1 MQTASVTRYGLMA
14 RGFHWTLA
22 LLIIAL
28 IVLGSYAVRLGYY
41 DRWYYTSL
49 EWHKVLGMAA
59 LVIGVLNV
67 CRAIGSR
74 APAPVASMAAWERQA
89 TRAMHGVLFLMMIA
103 VPATGYVI
111 STSAGDG
118 IAIFGWFEVP
128 AVLPGSEA
136 LRDLAV
142 ELHYY
147 LAYVTA
153 VLVLLHIAAALKHH
167 FIDRDDTLRRMI

>member
-1 MQTASVTRYGLMA
+1 MQSASLARYGAMA

-22 LLIIAL
+22 LLIIGL
-28 IVLGSYAVRLGYY
+28 IGLGWYLMGLSYY

-49 EWHKVLGMAA
+49 EWHKALGMAA

-67 CRAIGSR
+67 CRAIGNPGL
-74 APAPVASMAAWERQA
+74 APLATTAWERRA
-89 TRAMHGVLFLMMIA
+89 TRVMHGLLFFMMVA
-103 VPATGYVI
+103 VPLTGYVI

-128 AVLPGSEA
+128 AVLAKSEA
-136 LRDLAV
+136 LRDMAV

-147 LAYVTA
+147 LAYGTA
-153 VLVLLHIAAALKHH
+153 ILVLLHVAAALKHQLV
-167 FIDRDDTLRRMI
+167 DKDDTLRRML

>member
-1 MQTASVTRYGLMA
+1 METTGFARYGLVA

-22 LLIIAL
+22 LLIIGL
-28 IVLGSYAVRLGYY
+28 FGLGWYLMGLSYY

-49 EWHKVLGMAA
+49 EWHKALGVAA

-74 APAPVASMAAWERQA
+74 GPKPLASTAAWERQA
-89 TRAMHGVLFLMMIA
+89 TRVMHGLLFLMMVA
-103 VPATGYVI
+103 VPLTGYVI

-118 IAIFGWFEVP
+118 IAIFGWFQVP
-128 AVLPGSEA
+128 AVLPKSEA

-147 LAYVTA
+147 LAYGTA
-153 VLVLLHIAAALKHH
+153 ALVLLHVGAALKHQL
-167 FIDRDDTLRRMI
+167 IDRDDTLRRML